1 MPAKAG
7 AIASATPGA
16 SGHPQ
21 DPALDLRC
29 VRPCANARRWQCLC
43 LRGPLAAEF
52 VETHPS
58 LGMARV
64 LAWRCRRTSTIFQA
78 TPDRLQRLPTC
89 SGMAKEDAKPSAG
102 SPLASGDLI
111 NGCYRL
117 LLHNQDRLFL
127 VRPFKGIT
135 AANLPVLIIPWDQV
149 GLIRV
154 LAEYTSCE

>member
-1 MPAKAG
+1 
-7 AIASATPGA
+7 
-16 SGHPQ
+16 
-21 DPALDLRC
+21 
-29 VRPCANARRWQCLC
+29 
-43 LRGPLAAEF
+43 
-52 VETHPS
+52 
-58 LGMARV
+58 
-64 LAWRCRRTSTIFQA
+64 
-78 TPDRLQRLPTC
+78 
-89 SGMAKEDAKPSAG
+89 MAKEDAKPSAG